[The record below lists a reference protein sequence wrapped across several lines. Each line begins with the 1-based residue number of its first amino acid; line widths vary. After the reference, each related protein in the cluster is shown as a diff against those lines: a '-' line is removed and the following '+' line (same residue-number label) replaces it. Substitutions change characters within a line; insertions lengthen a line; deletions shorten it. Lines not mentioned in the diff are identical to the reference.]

1 MPPPADPVLK
11 PVRDAGHAAA
21 LALAALLLGACTT
34 APPSLEPPVQTART
48 NEPPMTAPMA
58 ASPDAAAPS
67 LLPAL
72 PVLPRPPKPRTPDAT
87 ATVLAWADRAHT
99 LGNTELI
106 QEISRLND
114 LPDSQRSATTDLQ
127 LAIALGLT
135 KVPSDLPRAQALVQK
150 VQAASTD
157 EAQALQPLARLIG
170 ARLAEQKRL
179 EELLDKQATQ
189 MRDQQR
195 RLDQLNE
202 RLEAMRA
209 IERSLLAPRSNGGTN
224 GHSTPATR
232 P

>member
-1 MPPPADPVLK
+1 LK
-11 PVRDAGHAAA
+11 PVRDTGHAAA

-34 APPSLEPPVQTART
+34 APPSLEPPVQIPHT
-48 NEPPMTAPMA
+48 NEPPMTTPLA
-58 ASPDAAAPS
+58 ASPEAAAAPS

-72 PVLPRPPKPRTPDAT
+72 PVLPRPPKPRTTDAT
-87 ATVLAWADRAHT
+87 TTVLAWADRAHT

-114 LPDSQRSATTDLQ
+114 LSDSQRSATTDLQ

-179 EELLDKQATQ
+179 EDLLDKQATQ

-209 IERSLLAPRSNGGTN
+209 IERSLTAPRPHGGANGVPAP
-224 GHSTPATR
+224 TPRHPA

>member
-1 MPPPADPVLK
+1 VLK
-11 PVRDAGHAAA
+11 PVRDTGHAAA

-34 APPSLEPPVQTART
+34 APPSLEPPVQIPHT
-48 NEPPMTAPMA
+48 NEPPMTTPLA
-58 ASPDAAAPS
+58 ASPEAAAAPS

-72 PVLPRPPKPRTPDAT
+72 PVLPRPPKPRTTDAT
-87 ATVLAWADRAHT
+87 TTVLAWADRAHT

-114 LPDSQRSATTDLQ
+114 LSDSQRSATTDLQ

-179 EELLDKQATQ
+179 EDLLDKQATQ

-209 IERSLLAPRSNGGTN
+209 IERSLTAPRPHGGANGVPAP
-224 GHSTPATR
+224 TPRHPA